1 MKLSKS
7 EIRDVAVRMFD
18 SVEDHMADVFPE
30 MVRETVNF
38 SKHIDE
44 DGDPYDAYDVSDED
58 LDLIFNEVYKMFGA
72 MAKKYSKGGETSED
86 INIGMF

>member
-7 EIRDVAVRMFD
+7 EIRNAAVAIFD
-18 SVEDHMADVFPE
+18 SAEDHIAEVFPE
-30 MVRETVNF
+30 MVNETVDL
-38 SKHIDE
+38 SKYVDE
-44 DGDPYDAYDVSDED
+44 DGDPYSEYDISDED

-72 MAKKYSKGGETSED
+72 MANKYSRGGETSED